1 MSHTYR
7 RLKDLREDNN
17 FTQTQIAE
25 YLHVK
30 QSTYSQYE
38 TGSRDISVNA
48 IDKLSDFYNVSIE
61 YILGRTN
68 NPKMNR

>member
-1 MSHTYR
+1 MAKYQR
-7 RLKDLREDNN
+7 IRDLREDNH
-17 FTQTQIAE
+17 FTQAQIAE

-38 TGSRDISVNA
+38 TGSRDISVDS
-48 IDKLSDFYNVSIE
+48 ISKLSDFYNVSIE

-68 NPKMNR
+68 NQKINR